1 MAVNARELV
10 TEEINFFFIFDIG
23 SRDLAQGEEK
33 NLEK

>member
-23 SRDLAQGEEK
+23 SGILLRGEEK